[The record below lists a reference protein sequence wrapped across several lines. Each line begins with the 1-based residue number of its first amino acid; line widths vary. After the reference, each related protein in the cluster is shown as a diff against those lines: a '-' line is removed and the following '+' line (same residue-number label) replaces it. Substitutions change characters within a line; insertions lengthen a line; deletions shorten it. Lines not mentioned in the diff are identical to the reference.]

1 MVKASVKRL
10 HIIVMFCKTT
20 FWPSFSSISREWR
33 RKQQQEAVLFHTACI
48 HAALQREKRVIYCIS
63 QYIFHIKQLANLN
76 VSDANDLVTLH
87 LVAHMKMKLI
97 MYLCVYVHASFH
109 QKEKPDF

>member
-1 MVKASVKRL
+1 M
-10 HIIVMFCKTT
+10 
-20 FWPSFSSISREWR
+20 
-33 RKQQQEAVLFHTACI
+33 LFHTACI
-48 HAALQREKRVIYCIS
+48 HAALQREKRVS

>member
-1 MVKASVKRL
+1 M
-10 HIIVMFCKTT
+10 
-20 FWPSFSSISREWR
+20 
-33 RKQQQEAVLFHTACI
+33 LFHTACI
-48 HAALQREKRVIYCIS
+48 HAALQREKRVSYCIS